1 MHDNKLD
8 SKSMSLEVL
17 GWYGIT
23 MRGIQCVDALISRLI
38 CKTTNMLGQTGRC
51 SLEFF
56 TALAN
61 LSADYN

>member
-1 MHDNKLD
+1 
-8 SKSMSLEVL
+8 MSLEVL